1 MTIAT
6 AADPRVL
13 RKIKGIGPA
22 IDEMYALRARKQ
34 ALEKEADK
42 LAVEMAEISEAL
54 IAKLDAEGTLKGAGK
69 LASVWI
75 SETDTAQI
83 DDDVKFF
90 AYVKKTGY
98 FHLFQRRLSNTA
110 CVELFALKGAIPGL
124 SKFVKRS
131 LNLRVLSAK

>member
-1 MTIAT
+1 MTT
-6 AADPRVL
+6 TTVADPRVL

-22 IDEMYALRARKQ
+22 IDEMYALRVRKQ

-42 LAVEMAEISEAL
+42 LAVEIAEISDAL
-54 IAKLDAEGTLKGAGK
+54 MAKLDAEGTLKGAGK
-69 LASVWI
+69 LASVSI
-75 SETDTAQI
+75 SEADIAQI
-83 DDDVKFF
+83 DDDARFF

-110 CVELFALKGAIPGL
+110 CVELFALKGAIPGI
-124 SKFVKRS
+124 SKFVKRT